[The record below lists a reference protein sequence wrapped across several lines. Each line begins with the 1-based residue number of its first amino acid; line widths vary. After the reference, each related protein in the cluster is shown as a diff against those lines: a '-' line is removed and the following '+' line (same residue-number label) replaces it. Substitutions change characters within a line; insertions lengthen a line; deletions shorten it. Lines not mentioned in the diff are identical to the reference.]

1 MNRYFSV
8 LIIGV
13 VLGSLGLFFDSAA
26 WSTEFLPVGKDP
38 ADRTS
43 LTSLVQQYLQTDS
56 SSQDVLKELI
66 LSRPD
71 ATLGRITDII
81 QTGIEYG
88 KRPVGLLPSQR
99 VRVRGQP
106 YEYGLY
112 VPQSY
117 EASSSFPLI
126 ICLHGAGFSGDSYLE
141 RWVPRLKQGYILA
154 CPTISRGAWWTRQGE
169 DLVLATLRAVRSRYH
184 IDPDRV
190 FLTGMS
196 NGGIGA
202 WIIGMHQA
210 PLFAGVAPMAS
221 GIDKVLYPFLDNL
234 KQTSVYVIHGVQDQ
248 VMPVWLS
255 RELVKEMKRRNIQFV
270 YQEHNRSHP
279 HAGGHFFPREE
290 LPGLVEWFDQQRR
303 NPLPQELT
311 VVRDASHLESFLW
324 VRIDA
329 TDRIGEFTED
339 LIDNQDEYIKKGRYA
354 YLHAEITEPN
364 HIVVRTDLVRRY
376 SVFLNSKMVD
386 FATPVTIETNGKV
399 SYRQKVQADLPTL
412 LQQSRLRQDP
422 KQLFPIQ
429 ITIPVIP

>member
-1 MNRYFSV
+1 MNRYISV
-8 LIIGV
+8 LIVGV
-13 VLGSLGLFFDSAA
+13 VLSSLGLLSDSAA
-26 WSTEFLPVGKDP
+26 SSTEFLLVGNDP
-38 ADRTS
+38 ADRAS
-43 LTSLVQQYLQTDS
+43 LTSLVQEYLQADS
-56 SSQDVLKELI
+56 SSQNELKERI

-71 ATLGRITDII
+71 ANLGRITAII

-88 KRPVGLLPSQR
+88 KKPVGLLPSQR
-99 VRVRGQP
+99 VWVRGKA
-106 YEYGLY
+106 YDYGLY

-117 EASSSFPLI
+117 ETSSSYPLI

-169 DLVLATLRAVRSRYH
+169 DLVLGTLRAVRSRYH

-329 TDRIGEFTED
+329 TDRIGKFSED
-339 LIDNQDEYIKKGRYA
+339 LIDNQDEYIKEGRYA
-354 YLHAEITEPN
+354 YLHAEITGPN

-376 SVFLNSKMVD
+376 SVYLNTTLVD
-386 FATPVTIETNGKV
+386 LANPVTIETNGKI
-399 SYRQKVQADLPTL
+399 SYRQKVQADLSTL

-422 KQLFPIQ
+422 KLLFPVQ

>member
-1 MNRYFSV
+1 MNRYV
-8 LIIGV
+8 PALVVGV
-13 VLGSLGLFFDSAA
+13 VLTSLGFFSDSVA
-26 WSTEFLPVGKDP
+26 WSTEAQLVREEP
-38 ADRTS
+38 ADRTP
-43 LTSLVQQYLQTDS
+43 LTSLVHQYLQADS
-56 SSQDVLKELI
+56 SSQDELKELI

-71 ATLGRITDII
+71 ANLEGITDII
-81 QTGIEYG
+81 QTGIDYG
-88 KRPVGLLPSQR
+88 KQPVGLLPSQR
-99 VRVRGQP
+99 ILVKGQP

-117 EASSSFPLI
+117 DPSSSFPLI

-154 CPTISRGAWWTRQGE
+154 CPTISMGAWWTRIGE
-169 DLVLATLRAVRSRYH
+169 DLVLATLQAVRSKYH

-221 GIDKVLYPFLDNL
+221 GIDKVLYPFIDNL
-234 KQTSVYVIHGVQDQ
+234 KQTAVYVIHGVQDQ

-255 RELVKEMKRRNIQFV
+255 RELVKEMKRRNIKFV
-270 YQEHNRSHP
+270 YREHSRSHP
-279 HAGGHFFPREE
+279 HAGGHFFPREA
-290 LPGLVEWFDQQRR
+290 LPALVEWFDQQRR

-311 VVRDASHLESFLW
+311 VVRDATHLKSFLW

-329 TDRIGEFTED
+329 TDRIAAFTEE
-339 LIDNQDEYIKKGRYA
+339 LIDSQDEYIKKGRYA
-354 YLHAEITEPN
+354 YLHAEITGPN

-376 SVFLNSKMVD
+376 SVFLNTNLVD
-386 FATPVTIETNGKV
+386 LATPITIETNGMI
-399 SYRQKVQADLPTL
+399 SYRQKVQPDLTTL
-412 LQQSRLRQDP
+412 LQQARLRQDP
-422 KQLFPIQ
+422 KQLFPVHI
-429 ITIPVIP
+429 VISVLP